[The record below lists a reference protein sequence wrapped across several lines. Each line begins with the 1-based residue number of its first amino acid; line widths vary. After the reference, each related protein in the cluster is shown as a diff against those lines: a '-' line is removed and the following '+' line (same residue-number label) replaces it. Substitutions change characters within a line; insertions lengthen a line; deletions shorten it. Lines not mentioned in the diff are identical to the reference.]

1 MSLIFTLCMI
11 LANWYY
17 IPADSPFV
25 PAEVESIDLNLRE
38 DELAV
43 TFLPLTNGEAT
54 LIQNGQGEHILVNT
68 GHQDTEKELKRVL
81 KLYKVSQISTIILTS
96 PEEGYVGNLNML
108 VEFYDVKQ
116 VITSKSIAEKIETI
130 KTGSNEIQDIG
141 IHLWTQGTKQKLV
154 QYLEAEVLFDGASK
168 DEGLDLSFTYKSSR
182 FLILTSMT
190 EESNRTLTKYDLS
203 NVNIVKIPQFAMENS
218 INEKLLRHMDPQL
231 AVIFQSKHIAPHQDI
246 LKLLQDIWLDVHYTK
261 MHGIL
266 TIKFTP
272 TNYEIISISKS
283 EE

>member
-1 MSLIFTLCMI
+1 MSLIFTICMI

-68 GHQDTEKELKRVL
+68 GHQDTEEELKRVL
-81 KLYKVSQISTIILTS
+81 KLYKVGQISTIILTS

-154 QYLEAEVLFDGASK
+154 QNLEAEVLFDGDSK

-190 EESNRTLTKYDLS
+190 DESNRTLIKYDLS
-203 NVNIVKIPQFAMENS
+203 NVNIVKIPQFAVENS

-231 AVIFQSKHIAPHQDI
+231 AVIFQSKHLAPHQDI
-246 LKLLQDIWLDVHYTK
+246 LKLLQDTWLDVHYTK

>member
-1 MSLIFTLCMI
+1 MSFIFTICLI
-11 LANWYY
+11 VANWYY
-17 IPADSPFV
+17 IPADSPFI
-25 PAEVESIDLNLRE
+25 PAEVESIDLNLKD

-68 GHQDTEKELKRVL
+68 GHQDSEEELKRVL
-81 KLYKVSQISTIILTS
+81 KLYKVNHISTIILTS

-108 VEFYDVKQ
+108 AEFYDVKQ

-141 IHLWTQGTKQKLV
+141 IHLWAQGTKQMLV
-154 QYLEAEVLFDGASK
+154 ENLEAEVLYNGASK
-168 DEGLDLSFTYKSSR
+168 EEGLDLSFTYKSSR

-190 EESNRTLTKYDLS
+190 EESNRTLLKFDLS
-203 NVNIVKIPQFAMENS
+203 NVNIVKIPQFAVENS

-231 AVIFQSKHIAPHQDI
+231 AVIFQSKHLAPHQDI

-272 TNYEIISISKS
+272 KNYEIISISKS